1 MMNRFN
7 KPAIEQGVSV
17 VGNRKPGLFLSV
29 VAVLALSCSA
39 FAAEFQADMK
49 MEGGGETAQGKVFV
63 SGSLMRQEMEV
74 QGAGKSISIIDG
86 AKNVM
91 YVIMPQEKMYMEFPN
106 EQIVLGDEDIE
117 EWLSD
122 EADLDNIGTETIEG
136 YKCDKYEVTYKD
148 PERQA
153 IGNSVIWIA
162 RKLNFPIKGV
172 TEGEDGK
179 LILTYTNIKEGP
191 QDASLFEIPGDYQ
204 KFSF

>member
-1 MMNRFN
+1 MSKRRM
-7 KPAIEQGVSV
+7 
-17 VGNRKPGLFLSV
+17 GLFLSV
-29 VAVLALSCSA
+29 VVALTLSCSA

-49 MEGGGETAQGKVFV
+49 MEGGEETVTGKVFV
-63 SGSLMRQEMEV
+63 SGSIMRQEMEV
-74 QGAGKSISIIDG
+74 PGAGKSISIVDG
-86 AKNVM
+86 AKNIM

-117 EWLSD
+117 AWLSD
-122 EADLDNIGTETIEG
+122 DADLKKIGTETIEG

-153 IGNSVIWIA
+153 MGSSVIWIA
-162 RKLNFPIKGV
+162 RKLNFPIRGI

-179 LILTYTNIKEGP
+179 VTVTYTNIREGSL
-191 QDASLFEIPGDYQ
+191 DKALFEIPKDYQ

>member
-1 MMNRFN
+1 MSKRRM
-7 KPAIEQGVSV
+7 
-17 VGNRKPGLFLSV
+17 GLFLSV
-29 VAVLALSCSA
+29 VVALTLSCSA

-49 MEGGGETAQGKVFV
+49 MEGGEETVTGKVFV
-63 SGSLMRQEMEV
+63 SGSIMRQEMEV
-74 QGAGKSISIIDG
+74 PGAGKSISIVDG
-86 AKNVM
+86 AKNIM

-117 EWLSD
+117 DWLSD
-122 EADLDNIGTETIEG
+122 DADLKKIGTETIEG

-153 IGNSVIWIA
+153 MGSSVIWIA
-162 RKLNFPIKGV
+162 RKLNFPIRGI

-179 LILTYTNIKEGP
+179 VTVTYTNIKEGP
-191 QDASLFEIPGDYQ
+191 QDKALFEIPKDYQ

>member
-1 MMNRFN
+1 MSKRRM
-7 KPAIEQGVSV
+7 
-17 VGNRKPGLFLSV
+17 GLFLSV
-29 VAVLALSCSA
+29 VVALTLSCSA

-49 MEGGGETAQGKVFV
+49 MEGGEETVTGKVFV
-63 SGSLMRQEMEV
+63 SGSIMRQEMEV
-74 QGAGKSISIIDG
+74 PGAGKSISIVDG
-86 AKNVM
+86 AKNIM

-117 EWLSD
+117 DWLSD
-122 EADLDNIGTETIEG
+122 DADLKKIGTETIEG

-153 IGNSVIWIA
+153 MGSSVIWIA
-162 RKLNFPIKGV
+162 RKLNFPIRGI

-179 LILTYTNIKEGP
+179 VTVTYTNIREGSL
-191 QDASLFEIPGDYQ
+191 DKALFEIPKDYQ

>member
-1 MMNRFN
+1 MSKRRM
-7 KPAIEQGVSV
+7 
-17 VGNRKPGLFLSV
+17 GLFLSV
-29 VAVLALSCSA
+29 VVALTFSCSA

-49 MEGGGETAQGKVFV
+49 MEGGEETVTGKVFV
-63 SGSLMRQEMEV
+63 SGSIMRQEMEV
-74 QGAGKSISIIDG
+74 PGAGKSISIVDG
-86 AKNVM
+86 AKNIM

-117 EWLSD
+117 DWLSD
-122 EADLDNIGTETIEG
+122 DADLKKIGTETIEG

-153 IGNSVIWIA
+153 MGSSVIWIA
-162 RKLNFPIKGV
+162 RKLNFPIRGI

-179 LILTYTNIKEGP
+179 VTVTYTNIREGSL
-191 QDASLFEIPGDYQ
+191 DKALFEIPKDYQ

>member
-1 MMNRFN
+1 MSKRRM
-7 KPAIEQGVSV
+7 
-17 VGNRKPGLFLSV
+17 GLFLSV
-29 VAVLALSCSA
+29 VVALTLFCSA

-49 MEGGGETAQGKVFV
+49 MEGGEETVTGKVFV
-63 SGSLMRQEMEV
+63 SGSIMRQEMEV
-74 QGAGKSISIIDG
+74 PGAGKSISIVDG
-86 AKNVM
+86 AKNIM

-117 EWLSD
+117 DWLSD
-122 EADLDNIGTETIEG
+122 DADLKKIGTETIEG

-153 IGNSVIWIA
+153 MGSSVIWIA
-162 RKLNFPIKGV
+162 RKLNFPIRGI

-179 LILTYTNIKEGP
+179 VTVTYTNIREGSL
-191 QDASLFEIPGDYQ
+191 DKALFEIPKDYQ

>member
-1 MMNRFN
+1 M
-7 KPAIEQGVSV
+7 
-17 VGNRKPGLFLSV
+17 GLFLSV
-29 VAVLALSCSA
+29 VVALTLSCSA

-49 MEGGGETAQGKVFV
+49 MEGGEETVTGKVFV
-63 SGSLMRQEMEV
+63 SGSIMRQEMEV
-74 QGAGKSISIIDG
+74 PGAGKSISIVDG
-86 AKNVM
+86 AKNIM

-117 EWLSD
+117 DWLSD
-122 EADLDNIGTETIEG
+122 DADLKKIGTETIEG

-153 IGNSVIWIA
+153 MGSSVIWIA
-162 RKLNFPIKGV
+162 RKLNFPIRGI

-179 LILTYTNIKEGP
+179 VTVTYTNIREGSL
-191 QDASLFEIPGDYQ
+191 DKALFEIPKDYQ